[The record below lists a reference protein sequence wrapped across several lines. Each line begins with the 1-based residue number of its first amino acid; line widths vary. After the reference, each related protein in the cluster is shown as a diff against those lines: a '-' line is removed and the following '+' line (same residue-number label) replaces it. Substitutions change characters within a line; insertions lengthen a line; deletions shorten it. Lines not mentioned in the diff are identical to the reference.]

1 MFRFRPRRAM
11 ALLTAISLLS
21 FSPCALAESS
31 LYPGAPSISDY
42 SSLSATDK
50 AAIPLINPSHQLPD
64 DFYLPQIDGR
74 AEGDYQVVSGFSPLV
89 NLYSQR
95 HSFRL
100 ASSDIWLCRHVYE
113 AAERL
118 FAAAEAQDMNGFIIT
133 SGYRS
138 RARQQEIY
146 DETPAGYAAL
156 PGRSEHETGLCFDV
170 TAFSDSGDFGSTPQ
184 YKRLIANCWDYGFI
198 LRYPDGTS
206 DVTGIQGESW
216 HFRYVG
222 ADAAREILARDIT
235 LEEYLDGIDLN
246 AIPAHPLDGES
257 GSAGSS
263 PSAVATMRPAQAATV
278 APAQTAASAQTPTP
292 TPAPTLEPLITATP
306 TEAVEY
312 APTTL
317 SGEDISFI
325 DPTYVQRDGESVIY
339 LAGGCFFGLES
350 LMQQI
355 DGVDSAVS
363 GYANGDT
370 VSPGYRDVASGL
382 TGHRET
388 VRVEYDPDV
397 VSLDKLLYAYFAA
410 IDPEQVNRQGH
421 DVGTQYQS
429 GIYYVDSASRGAVN
443 AAADAQREQHSN
455 FAVEIAPL
463 TCFYPAEDYYQDYL
477 EKNPGGYCPIDSDVF
492 DRILSEVNV

>member
-42 SSLSATDK
+42 SSLSDEEK
-50 AAIPLINPSHQLPD
+50 AAIPLINASHPLPEG
-64 DFYLPQIDGR
+64 FYLPQVEGR
-74 AEGDYQVVSGFSPLV
+74 AQGGYSVKNGFSPLV
-89 NLYSQR
+89 NLYAQR

-113 AAERL
+113 AAQAL
-118 FAAAEAQDMNGFIIT
+118 FAEAEAQDVNGFIIT

-156 PGRSEHETGLCFDV
+156 PGQSEHETGLCFDV

-184 YKRLIANCWDYGFI
+184 YAWLIANCWDYGFI

-206 DVTGIQGESW
+206 DVTGIQGENW

-222 ADAAREILARDIT
+222 VDAAREILARSIT
-235 LEEYLDGIDLN
+235 LEEYLDGIELD
-246 AIPAHPLDGES
+246 AIAAQPLDGAAGGE
-257 GSAGSS
+257 SAGSVS
-263 PSAVATMRPAQAATV
+263 ATMRPAQSATD
-278 APAQTAASAQTPTP
+278 APAQTAASAQTPMP

-355 DGVDSAVS
+355 DGVNSAVS

-443 AAADAQREQHSN
+443 AAADAQREQRSN

-492 DRILSEVNV
+492 DRILSEVNG

>member
-64 DFYLPQIDGR
+64 DFYLPQIYGR

-170 TAFSDSGDFGSTPQ
+170 TAFSDSGDFGFTPQ
-184 YKRLIANCWDYGFI
+184 YKWLIANCWDYGFI

-222 ADAAREILARDIT
+222 VDAAREILARDIT
-235 LEEYLDGIDLN
+235 LEEYLDGVDLN

-263 PSAVATMRPAQAATV
+263 SSAVATMRPAQAATA

-312 APTTL
+312 APNTL

-355 DGVDSAVS
+355 DGVNSAVS
-363 GYANGDT
+363 GYANGDA

-443 AAADAQREQHSN
+443 AAAETQREQHSN

-492 DRILSEVNV
+492 DRILSEVNG

>member
-170 TAFSDSGDFGSTPQ
+170 TAFSDSGDFGFTPQ
-184 YKRLIANCWDYGFI
+184 YKWLIANCWDYGFI

-222 ADAAREILARDIT
+222 VDAAREILARDIT
-235 LEEYLDGIDLN
+235 LEEYLDGVDLN

-263 PSAVATMRPAQAATV
+263 SSAVATMRPAQAATA

-355 DGVDSAVS
+355 DGVNSAVS
-363 GYANGDT
+363 GYANGDA

-410 IDPEQVNRQGH
+410 IAPEQVNRQGH

-443 AAADAQREQHSN
+443 AAADTQREQHSN

-492 DRILSEVNV
+492 DRILSEVNG

>member
-1 MFRFRPRRAM
+1 
-11 ALLTAISLLS
+11 
-21 FSPCALAESS
+21 
-31 LYPGAPSISDY
+31 
-42 SSLSATDK
+42 
-50 AAIPLINPSHQLPD
+50 
-64 DFYLPQIDGR
+64 
-74 AEGDYQVVSGFSPLV
+74 
-89 NLYSQR
+89 
-95 HSFRL
+95 
-100 ASSDIWLCRHVYE
+100 
-113 AAERL
+113 
-118 FAAAEAQDMNGFIIT
+118 
-133 SGYRS
+133 
-138 RARQQEIY
+138 
-146 DETPAGYAAL
+146 
-156 PGRSEHETGLCFDV
+156 
-170 TAFSDSGDFGSTPQ
+170 
-184 YKRLIANCWDYGFI
+184 
-198 LRYPDGTS
+198 
-206 DVTGIQGESW
+206 
-216 HFRYVG
+216 
-222 ADAAREILARDIT
+222 
-235 LEEYLDGIDLN
+235 
-246 AIPAHPLDGES
+246 
-257 GSAGSS
+257 
-263 PSAVATMRPAQAATV
+263 
-278 APAQTAASAQTPTP
+278 
-292 TPAPTLEPLITATP
+292 
-306 TEAVEY
+306 VEY

-355 DGVDSAVS
+355 DGVNSAVS

-477 EKNPGGYCPIDSDVF
+477 EKNPGGYRPIDSDVF
-492 DRILSEVNV
+492 DRILSEVNG

>member
-156 PGRSEHETGLCFDV
+156 PGQSEHETGLCFDV

-184 YKRLIANCWDYGFI
+184 YKWLIANCWDYGFI

-206 DVTGIQGESW
+206 DVTGIQGENW

-222 ADAAREILARDIT
+222 VDAAREILARDIT
-235 LEEYLDGIDLN
+235 LEEYLDGVDLN

-263 PSAVATMRPAQAATV
+263 SSAVATMRPAQSA
-278 APAQTAASAQTPTP
+278 TAAPAQTPTP

-355 DGVDSAVS
+355 DGVNSAVS

-382 TGHRET
+382 TGHRAT

-443 AAADAQREQHSN
+443 AAADTQREQHSN

-492 DRILSEVNV
+492 DRILSEVNG

>member
-11 ALLTAISLLS
+11 ALLTVISLLS
-21 FSPCALAESS
+21 FSPCALTESS
-31 LYPGAPSISDY
+31 LYPGAPSLSDY

-184 YKRLIANCWDYGFI
+184 YKWLIANCWDYGFI

-222 ADAAREILARDIT
+222 VDAAREILARDIT
-235 LEEYLDGIDLN
+235 LEEYLDGVDLN

-263 PSAVATMRPAQAATV
+263 SSAVATMRPAQAATA

-312 APTTL
+312 APITL

-355 DGVDSAVS
+355 DGVNSAVS

-382 TGHRET
+382 TEHRET

-492 DRILSEVNV
+492 DRILSEVNG

>member
-31 LYPGAPSISDY
+31 LYPGAPSLSDY

-156 PGRSEHETGLCFDV
+156 PGQSEHETGLCFDV

-184 YKRLIANCWDYGFI
+184 YKWLIANCWDYGFI

-222 ADAAREILARDIT
+222 VDAAREILARDIT
-235 LEEYLDGIDLN
+235 LEEYLDGVDLN
-246 AIPAHPLDGES
+246 AIPAHPLDSES

-263 PSAVATMRPAQAATV
+263 SSAVATMRPAQAATA

-355 DGVDSAVS
+355 DGVSSAVS

-429 GIYYVDSASRGAVN
+429 GIYYVDSASRGTVN
-443 AAADAQREQHSN
+443 AAADAQREQHSS

-477 EKNPGGYCPIDSDVF
+477 EKNPGGYCPIGSDVF
-492 DRILSEVNV
+492 DRILSEVND